1 MKFLVT
7 GVSMFNNF
15 ISTLTEHET
24 FTFALNIVINHLLT
38 NTII

>member
-15 ISTLTEHET
+15 IPTLKEYE
-24 FTFALNIVINHLLT
+24 TFALNIVINHLLS
-38 NTII
+38 NTVI

>member
-15 ISTLTEHET
+15 IPTSTKQE
-24 FTFALNIVINHLLT
+24 TFALNIVINHLLT
-38 NTII
+38 NTVI